1 MGNLTGEHFADYVTS
16 QIKQRQVELGK
27 VTRGD
32 DQLFQQNARSA
43 WIKLTSSILVKDTTK
58 FDFPADVADRYSLFG
73 GTMVDKNVLGGLKA
87 YTEFGYEQGYRP
99 APGIVSFETKNRNRG
114 SIRESTFNIK
124 AYNREH
130 FEYLDVLFLRLGYS
144 VLIEFGN
151 SLYIDNKG
159 TFKTFD
165 DSQTLTSS
173 FLDGT
178 YRGNQFKLLQDI
190 QAKRIATSA
199 NYDAIFGRI
208 SNYTWNF
215 LPDGSYDI
223 NLVIMSYG
231 DIIEALKSN
240 TAAEDTGGEESA
252 VVTEAKVSQQI
263 ENPLFLTDSPF
274 LAGFLPDFLTNKT
287 IAPLDAS
294 AEITTESLL
303 QTAKTDGEVID
314 ILENTDIVG
323 KLL

>member
-1 MGNLTGEHFADYVTS
+1 MGNVNE
-16 QIKQRQVELGK
+16 
-27 VTRGD
+27 
-32 DQLFQQNARSA
+32 
-43 WIKLTSSILVKDTTK
+43 
-58 FDFPADVADRYSLFG
+58 SL
-73 GTMVDKNVLGGLKA
+73 LK
-87 YTEFGYEQGYRP
+87 
-99 APGIVSFETKNRNRG
+99 
-114 SIRESTFNIK
+114 STFNIK
-124 AYNREH
+124 AYSREQ

-287 IAPLDAS
+287 KAFSRIIINDTLSIIDEDSIFLNKNTKYVDRIITTKKPLDLMFDQYDYRF
-294 AEITTESLL
+294 IYKDSLL
-303 QTAKTDGEVID
+303 ESRLMFVNGDSIPYFESKYSYTQNNLSKIEMYFKPDNRLIFETSS
-314 ILENTDIVG
+314 
-323 KLL
+323 